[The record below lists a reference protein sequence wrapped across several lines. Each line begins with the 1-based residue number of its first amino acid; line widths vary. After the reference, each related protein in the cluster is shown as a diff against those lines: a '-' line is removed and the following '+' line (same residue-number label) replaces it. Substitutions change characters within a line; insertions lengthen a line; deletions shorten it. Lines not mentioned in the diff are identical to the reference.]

1 MESRGVGKVLVLAGL
16 ALLLATG
23 YQTITYR
30 EHLRLTQQQFDGL
43 PLTLL
48 AQLLTAVA
56 VCALGGLN
64 VSGTL
69 RPIRVSDVPKTV
81 VARPQRTDF
90 VVFNHR
96 GGLLANLPQ
105 LQQLPMV
112 PEIR

>member
-1 MESRGVGKVLVLAGL
+1 VGKVLVLAGL

-23 YQTITYR
+23 YQTITCGCTRRMPASKHARVDVCPTAAVAAHETVSLRLCPGDADR

-69 RPIRVSDVPKTV
+69 RPIRVSDVPK
-81 VARPQRTDF
+81 
-90 VVFNHR
+90 
-96 GGLLANLPQ
+96 
-105 LQQLPMV
+105 
-112 PEIR
+112 